1 LCSIVI
7 FLGVKEKSLYNID
20 TILEKQREYF
30 LSGETF
36 DVDFRIRMLK
46 KLQNAIA
53 EREEEIKDALK
64 AARDLGDLSENSE
77 YDEARTQQGMNE
89 ARIAELEELIKNA
102 LIMSDDEASKG
113 VVSIGSTVVIEY
125 KDGTKKSYD
134 IVGSNE
140 VDPLKGKISD
150 LSPIVSALIGHE
162 AGDIVYI
169 YAPSGEKEVT
179 VVSIERTKK

>member
-1 LCSIVI
+1 MAEQKKKYTQEGYQKLIDELD
-7 FLGVKEKSLYNID
+7 FLKTVK
-20 TILEKQREYF
+20 R
-30 LSGETF
+30 
-36 DVDFRIRMLK
+36 
-46 KLQNAIA
+46 
-53 EREEEIKDALK
+53 EEIKEALK

-102 LIMSDDEASKG
+102 IIMSDEEANKG

-125 KDGTKKSYD
+125 KDGSKKTYD

-140 VDPLKGKISD
+140 VDPLHGKISD
-150 LSPIVSALIGHE
+150 LSPIGSALIGHE
-162 AGDIVYI
+162 AGDVVYI

>member
-1 LCSIVI
+1 MAEQKKKYTQEGYQKLIDE
-7 FLGVKEKSLYNID
+7 LDYLKTVK
-20 TILEKQREYF
+20 R
-30 LSGETF
+30 
-36 DVDFRIRMLK
+36 
-46 KLQNAIA
+46 
-53 EREEEIKDALK
+53 EEIKEALK

-102 LIMSDDEASKG
+102 IIMSDEEANKG

-125 KDGTKKSYD
+125 KDGSKKTYD

-140 VDPLKGKISD
+140 VDPLHGKISD
-150 LSPIVSALIGHE
+150 LSPIGSALIGHE

>member
-1 LCSIVI
+1 MAEQIKKYTKEGYQKLIDELDYLKS
-7 FLGVKEKSLYNID
+7 VK
-20 TILEKQREYF
+20 R
-30 LSGETF
+30 
-36 DVDFRIRMLK
+36 
-46 KLQNAIA
+46 
-53 EREEEIKDALK
+53 EEIKEALK

-102 LIMSDDEASKG
+102 VIMSDEEANKG

-140 VDPLKGKISD
+140 VDPLHGKISD
-150 LSPIVSALIGHE
+150 LSPIGSALIGHE
-162 AGDIVYI
+162 AGDVVYI

>member
-1 LCSIVI
+1 MAEQKKKYTKEGYQKLIDE
-7 FLGVKEKSLYNID
+7 LDYLKTVK
-20 TILEKQREYF
+20 R
-30 LSGETF
+30 
-36 DVDFRIRMLK
+36 
-46 KLQNAIA
+46 
-53 EREEEIKDALK
+53 EEIKEALK

-77 YDEARTQQGMNE
+77 YDEARTQPGMNE

-102 LIMSDDEASKG
+102 IIMSDEEANKG

-125 KDGTKKSYD
+125 KDGSKKTYD

-140 VDPLKGKISD
+140 VDPLHGKISD
-150 LSPIVSALIGHE
+150 LSPIGSALIGHE
-162 AGDIVYI
+162 AGDVVYI